1 MCRHI
6 SRLQPWRFLLPRRTI
21 PIPICPSSG
30 RNYARR
36 STKPAHAPLE
46 TASQQYSFGKPV
58 ADSESAPT
66 SEGSTLSLRERAI
79 FQTLFHNLGDGVY
92 GEKAGPSRPQ
102 KEWSVDEI
110 SLERFPPAL
119 RSMAAHASERLQY
132 KKYVDSM
139 DGKTKDAN
147 SATDGKLEEDTAMRK
162 AQDDHYNRV
171 AQMMRDAD
179 SDLGLWLVLDREL
192 FQHITK
198 LVQLLQTKSK
208 RKPVPDA
215 KRSVPVDESKAS
227 NQHTESTNMG
237 DLSIVGSNY
246 PALLLEA
253 SQQLTTRFPTS
264 LLVFS
269 ILPEVK
275 RLGHASFA
283 LGASVELF
291 NELIAASWRAFKD
304 PSLVEGYLR
313 DLVSAG
319 LKYEQSTL
327 QIIQRTRKS
336 WKSVRRHRSPLVRAV
351 NNNDYMQRKWQKLGE
366 LLDHVQAQRK
376 NDALREA
383 KQQAIQQ
390 MLALET

>member
-1 MCRHI
+1 MLRPP
-6 SRLQPWRFLLPRRTI
+6 PWRFLLPQCLLPT
-21 PIPICPSSG
+21 CPSLG

-36 STKPAHAPLE
+36 SIKPANAPLE
-46 TASQQYSFGKPV
+46 TAPQQYSFGKPI
-58 ADSESAPT
+58 DDGESAPIN
-66 SEGSTLSLRERAI
+66 EGSTLSVRERAI

-92 GEKAGPSRPQ
+92 GGTVGPPRPQ
-102 KEWSVDEI
+102 KELSVDEI
-110 SLERFPPAL
+110 NLKRFPPAL
-119 RSMAAHASERLQY
+119 RAMAAHASERLLY

-139 DGKTKDAN
+139 DGNTKDAE
-147 SATDGKLEEDTAMRK
+147 SLTGGKSEEDTAMRK
-162 AQDDHYNRV
+162 AQDDHYLRV

-192 FQHITK
+192 FQHITS
-198 LVQLLQTKSK
+198 LVHLLQTKTK
-208 RKPVPDA
+208 RKPAPEP
-215 KRSVPVDESKAS
+215 KRSGSMGESKAS
-227 NQHTESTNMG
+227 KQRPEPMNMG
-237 DLSIVGSNY
+237 DLSIVGANY

-253 SQQLTTRFPTS
+253 VQQLKTRFPTS

-283 LGASVELF
+283 LGASVDLF
-291 NELIAASWRAFKD
+291 NELMVASWRAFKD
-304 PSLVEGYLR
+304 PTLVEGHLR

-327 QIIQRTRKS
+327 QVIQRTRKS

-351 NNNDYMQRKWQKLGE
+351 NNNDYMQNKWQKLGE
-366 LLDHVQAQRK
+366 LLEHVQAQRK

-383 KQQAIQQ
+383 KQQAIQHI
-390 MLALET
+390 LALET